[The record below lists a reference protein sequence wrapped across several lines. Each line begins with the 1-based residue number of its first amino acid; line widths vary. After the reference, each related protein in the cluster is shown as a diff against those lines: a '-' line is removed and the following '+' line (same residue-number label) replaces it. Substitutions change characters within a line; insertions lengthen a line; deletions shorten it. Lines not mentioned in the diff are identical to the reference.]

1 MKNYKVFKHSD
12 GRIEAVKQGWSWPG
26 FLFGFIWA
34 LVKKLW
40 LVAGVLVAI
49 AIITGILVEVT
60 APDSYS
66 YYESSSAIF
75 PGLLAKLPALLTAIF
90 LGIRGNFLREKDL
103 INKGYELIGT
113 TTSENPDMAINE
125 VKKMELVILIFAFNL
140 SIENRHINLAI
151 FY

>member
-26 FLFGFIWA
+26 FFFGFIWA

-49 AIITGILVEVT
+49 GIISGILVEVT
-60 APDSYS
+60 APDPYS
-66 YYESSSAIF
+66 YEYESSSTIF
-75 PGLLAKLPALLTAIF
+75 SGLLSNLVMLLTAIF

-113 TTSENPDMAINE
+113 TTSENPDMAVNE
-125 VKKMELVILIFAFNL
+125 VKKNGIGDTNIR
-140 SIENRHINLAI
+140 I
-151 FY
+151 